1 MGRTKPI
8 IVKKKRLN
16 KETLMTI
23 IQKHKEEDALVR
35 ENATIAFNKE
45 KKRAEVF
52 VDKLKD
58 LIIDCFT
65 EQNLQEFYVLAE
77 EKILSHV
84 KSRKDLETFKMCIF
98 QRSSSYSNWFMPDK
112 DVIHTA
118 MFKAYTQVG
127 HVWQSFKP
135 GERGVGLGNR
145 ITVDLFNFFTN
156 ELQAHWEEDH
166 PDIIPGFDCDYM
178 LEDSCYMIFAF
189 EE

>member
-84 KSRKDLETFKMCIF
+84 KSRKDLETFKMHIH
-98 QRSSSYSNWFMPDK
+98 SSQY
-112 DVIHTA
+112 I
-118 MFKAYTQVG
+118 
-127 HVWQSFKP
+127 
-135 GERGVGLGNR
+135 
-145 ITVDLFNFFTN
+145 
-156 ELQAHWEEDH
+156 
-166 PDIIPGFDCDYM
+166 
-178 LEDSCYMIFAF
+178 
-189 EE
+189 